1 MKLPESILR
10 HLRGPIAAAALAGC
24 SSSPAA
30 PPPEPARIEPEAA
43 PAPAPDPVAYD
54 AEAESERLAR
64 LDRERAAE
72 EHRRERRIADAQPR
86 VTFGG
91 LGAIGVGRRWDL
103 IHAACGRG

>member
-24 SSSPAA
+24 SSGPAA
-30 PPPEPARIEPEAA
+30 PPPEPARIEPEA
-43 PAPAPDPVAYD
+43 PPAPDPVAYD

>member
-1 MKLPESILR
+1 MKLPETILR

-24 SSSPAA
+24 SSAPAA
-30 PPPEPARIEPEAA
+30 PAPEPAHIEPEAA
-43 PAPAPDPVAYD
+43 PEAPPDPVAYD

-72 EHRRERRIADAQPR
+72 EHRRERRIADAEPR
-86 VTFGG
+86 ITWGG
-91 LGAIGVGRRWDL
+91 IGVIGPGRRWDL